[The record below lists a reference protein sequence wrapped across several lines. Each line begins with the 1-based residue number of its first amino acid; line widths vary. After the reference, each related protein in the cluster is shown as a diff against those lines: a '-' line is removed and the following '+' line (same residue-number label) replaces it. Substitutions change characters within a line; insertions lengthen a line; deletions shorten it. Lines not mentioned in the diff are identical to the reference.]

1 MVLLIAT
8 CVLLAVC
15 SVEPEGLATLVCV
28 EPPLLDELPL
38 LLVVLPS
45 SYIKVAVMLTET
57 Y

>member
-15 SVEPEGLATLVCV
+15 SVEPEGLATVV
-28 EPPLLDELPL
+28 YAEPLLLEALPL

-45 SYIKVAVMLTET
+45 SYIKVAVMLTDA